1 LLEGTAESIQV
12 FLCLYL
18 RDNPVFTSAV
28 LTDIEEWGLKI
39 CIPRFNFK
47 TMMKFKQLKTVKA
60 GKVGTDENSRRFV
73 RLDFTSDTAGFK
85 TKLVLREMQEIN
97 LQIRSADTYPL
108 DYGFS
113 IVLPHPTDPA
123 QKILIS

>member
-1 LLEGTAESIQV
+1 ML
-12 FLCLYL
+12 
-18 RDNPVFTSAV
+18 
-28 LTDIEEWGLKI
+28 
-39 CIPRFNFK
+39 
-47 TMMKFKQLKTVKA
+47 KFKQLKSINI
-60 GKVGTDENSRRFV
+60 GKVGTDENSRKFV
-73 RLDFTSDTAGFK
+73 RLDFTSETGEFK

-97 LQIRSADTYPL
+97 LQIRSADAYPL

>member
-1 LLEGTAESIQV
+1 
-12 FLCLYL
+12 
-18 RDNPVFTSAV
+18 
-28 LTDIEEWGLKI
+28 
-39 CIPRFNFK
+39 
-47 TMMKFKQLKTVKA
+47 
-60 GKVGTDENSRRFV
+60 V
-73 RLDFTSDTAGFK
+73 RLDFTSETGDFK

-97 LQIRSADTYPL
+97 LQIRSADAYPL